1 MRDAQWG
8 LELRRGLFRSGRGAI
23 LREREVDGDV
33 LRNTEAKRDRCPH
46 LCACGIAPSPQAG
59 FLQGVVEVRRI
70 AQLAQQKGRKG
81 GTQPLQ
87 PLAEVPRIGTG
98 VFILPPAG
106 RRLTLRESI
115 SHRLRAPPLLPHL
128 HSRRDNRTL
137 TLPRPEPFRDRALRR
152 PPPPAPHLQ
161 TGRAT

>member
-1 MRDAQWG
+1 M
-8 LELRRGLFRSGRGAI
+8 LRAGIVGGMLFDFILLGGGRCAI
-23 LREREVDGDV
+23 VRAREVDGDV

-98 VFILPPAG
+98 VFRSEEHTSELQ
-106 RRLTLRESI
+106 SI
-115 SHRLRAPPLLPHL
+115 MRISYAVFCLKKKIK
-128 HSRRDNRTL
+128 RT
-137 TLPRPEPFRDRALRR
+137 EV
-152 PPPPAPHLQ
+152 
-161 TGRAT
+161 

>member
-106 RRLTLRESI
+106 RRLQLRESI
-115 SHRLRAPPLLPHL
+115 SHRSEEHT
-128 HSRRDNRTL
+128 S
-137 TLPRPEPFRDRALRR
+137 E
-152 PPPPAPHLQ
+152 LQ
-161 TGRAT
+161 SLMRISYAAFCLKQKKTTHITQC